1 MTLTRAE
8 LGDVAGELEQS
19 LGVTLE
25 RPRTLVYRPRYNL
38 APTDSSF
45 IVLPGRLA
53 TARWGFRTSTVPAVI
68 NARAE
73 TLAERP
79 LFRGAL
85 ESRSHHERGRCLV
98 PADGFYEWHQ
108 KHPIWFHRP
117 DGKLLL
123 FAGLYEVEPDGGLA
137 FTVVTTAANAQMAP
151 IHDRMPALLAPDGA
165 AAWLAAPR
173 VDLLVPAPEDALA
186 LTWVADRVSS
196 VANDDAACLEPV
208 RPRGQLK
215 LF

>member
-25 RPRTLVYRPRYNL
+25 RPKSPIYRPRYNL

-53 TARWGFRTSTVPAVI
+53 AARWGFRTPSVPAVI

-85 ESRSHHERGRCLV
+85 ESRRGEERGRCLV
-98 PADGFYEWHQ
+98 PADGFYEWQHR
-108 KHPIWFHRP
+108 HPIWFHRP

-123 FAGLYEVEPDGGLA
+123 FAGLYEVEADGGLS
-137 FTVVTTAANAQMAP
+137 FTIVTTAANAQMAP
-151 IHDRMPALLAPDGA
+151 IHDRMPALLGPDGA

-173 VDLLVPAPEDALA
+173 VDLLQPAPEDALP
-186 LTWVADRVSS
+186 LTPVADRVSS
-196 VANDDAACLEPV
+196 IANDDPACLAP
-208 RPRGQLK
+208 PRQLG
-215 LF
+215 LFST